1 MKKFFTIISCM
12 LLCTLP
18 VMAAKYLRG
27 VVTLPDW
34 VAVEEP
40 VTYTLSGNVTSLP
53 ASDIYTRWQVR
64 VPGGKWVEMEGED
77 GTSYTPTLGQKGFM
91 IRVLI
96 TAKNHDGGLW
106 SEEREIKKQICHEPV
121 VVPHLTARTD
131 NHTITVW
138 NSKATQEYLILTEYR
153 NDLTEDDWKHA
164 HAASEGKMVYPGTPY
179 KMNYVYTRVKETPTM
194 LPSVA
199 VAWQAIQ
206 LGEVVSLEGI
216 MLTPLCDKKEGQYY
230 SNKNGFLCIDIDPVP
245 ENTTTFKG
253 VRGDHFYVNGSPTQT
268 YARFYKQNN
277 TSTPLE
283 ADKYYKRVYLQVTES
298 MNNVVVSAA
307 HPNGTDVL
315 RSEFTVHIGDIY
327 NNVLLDRLE
336 VPAQT
341 TLTKGEYCYVP
352 FTKTP
357 SIASINNITTEASG
371 TGTAPV
377 ISFHPTKG
385 MCINAQYASAG
396 TYTYK
401 MSQLGKELPDR
412 FTVVVEAPVV
422 VLPNEVSFETT
433 SVEAFMGLPFTA
445 PELRNPHHLPV
456 TYTSSNPEVATVDSA
471 TGEVTFVAA
480 GETNIYADVD
490 GGESY
495 EDGTVWYSLSIS
507 KQPNQLSF
515 ETTTY
520 TAILGDPFEQP
531 VLNNPLG
538 LPVTYYTTI
547 PEVATIDENGILTL
561 VGAGTTTVG
570 ARYAGSDAIEGGDAS
585 YDLTVREPGVVI
597 VKKPCDLAF
606 SEASAEASFGV
617 PFTPP
622 TLSNPHNLPITWS
635 TSNANVATADPET
648 GELTFVNEGGLSIYA
663 DTEGNDEYEGGR
675 AHYWLYISKH
685 DADLSYGGVEEVTVT
700 IGDDYQLPVL
710 SNPFN
715 LPVEFSYGNP
725 AVATVDE
732 TGKVTIVGVGGTN
745 ITARTDGNNGFN
757 SGVAEYWLTVIK
769 RHHGLSF
776 SQEEITFTAGD
787 NVEWPVLE
795 NPNNLEVN
803 YECTNYEVAFVD
815 ALSGVVTVVGSGEAE
830 IIATAIG
837 NKFCE
842 GGSAKYKMTVSKQKP
857 VLSFAVEEAEATMGD
872 TFKQPKLNN
881 PLGLPVTY
889 SSSAP
894 KVATVDNTGKVKLI
908 SPGVTQITASFAGH
922 NLMEPASASYV
933 LSVKQKIDTGIDA
946 LELSDLVGTF
956 DIYTAD
962 GKKING
968 KPVRKGMYIVY
979 PANGKQQGKKGRK
992 LIVR

>member
-245 ENTTTFKG
+245 ENTTTFNG

-268 YARFYKQNN
+268 YARFYEQDN

-385 MCINAQYASAG
+385 MCIDAQYASAG

-401 MSQLGKELPDR
+401 MSQLGTE
-412 FTVVVEAPVV
+412 E
-422 VLPNEVSFETT
+422 
-433 SVEAFMGLPFTA
+433 
-445 PELRNPHHLPV
+445 
-456 TYTSSNPEVATVDSA
+456 SS
-471 TGEVTFVAA
+471 
-480 GETNIYADVD
+480 
-490 GGESY
+490 
-495 EDGTVWYSLSIS
+495 
-507 KQPNQLSF
+507 
-515 ETTTY
+515 
-520 TAILGDPFEQP
+520 
-531 VLNNPLG
+531 
-538 LPVTYYTTI
+538 
-547 PEVATIDENGILTL
+547 
-561 VGAGTTTVG
+561 
-570 ARYAGSDAIEGGDAS
+570 
-585 YDLTVREPGVVI
+585 
-597 VKKPCDLAF
+597 
-606 SEASAEASFGV
+606 
-617 PFTPP
+617 PP
-622 TLSNPHNLPITWS
+622 
-635 TSNANVATADPET
+635 
-648 GELTFVNEGGLSIYA
+648 
-663 DTEGNDEYEGGR
+663 
-675 AHYWLYISKH
+675 
-685 DADLSYGGVEEVTVT
+685 
-700 IGDDYQLPVL
+700 
-710 SNPFN
+710 
-715 LPVEFSYGNP
+715 
-725 AVATVDE
+725 
-732 TGKVTIVGVGGTN
+732 
-745 ITARTDGNNGFN
+745 
-757 SGVAEYWLTVIK
+757 
-769 RHHGLSF
+769 
-776 SQEEITFTAGD
+776 AGD
-787 NVEWPVLE
+787 L
-795 NPNNLEVN
+795 
-803 YECTNYEVAFVD
+803 Y
-815 ALSGVVTVVGSGEAE
+815 
-830 IIATAIG
+830 
-837 NKFCE
+837 
-842 GGSAKYKMTVSKQKP
+842 Q
-857 VLSFAVEEAEATMGD
+857 
-872 TFKQPKLNN
+872 
-881 PLGLPVTY
+881 
-889 SSSAP
+889 
-894 KVATVDNTGKVKLI
+894 
-908 SPGVTQITASFAGH
+908 
-922 NLMEPASASYV
+922 
-933 LSVKQKIDTGIDA
+933 
-946 LELSDLVGTF
+946 
-956 DIYTAD
+956 
-962 GKKING
+962 
-968 KPVRKGMYIVY
+968 
-979 PANGKQQGKKGRK
+979 
-992 LIVR
+992 